1 MSWVYISIEVE
12 MPFGLQCGLFRY
24 TYIYIIKW
32 MPLKKRI
39 YPYS

>member
-1 MSWVYISIEVE
+1 MSLVYISIEVE
-12 MPFGLQCGLFRY
+12 MPYGLQYGLFIY

-32 MPLKKRI
+32 MPLKKQI